1 MTVLNRFFTCIRT
14 QCTVTGASMIHACDM
29 QCMYRWWSSQAFL
42 QSCVRTLFLPLVA
55 FVSCCPGRPLPLNLS
70 LLLQA
75 CSSMHALLIALTP
88 AALPSC
94 SIAIYLAKLSRCCHG
109 AVSLHCIART
119 RAVPVCISTLV
130 ILILYCLFAQLAT
143 TKPVCFCSHN

>member
-1 MTVLNRFFTCIRT
+1 MHTNTMHSHRGV
-14 QCTVTGASMIHACDM
+14 HDP
-29 QCMYRWWSSQAFL
+29 CMRYAMHVDRHNLFFL
-42 QSCVRTLFLPLVA
+42 QSCVQTLFLPLVA

-119 RAVPVCISTLV
+119 RAVPVCISILV
-130 ILILYCLFAQLAT
+130 ILIFYCLFAQLAT
-143 TKPVCFCSHN
+143 TKPVCFCSLN